1 MILTLTLT
9 LSGLIVTWVA
19 LSYVVGV
26 EEGRKER
33 LLFSGLRNR
42 LDSAVV
48 WANQLV
54 SVVLH
59 YLDRHVIKLSWYY
72 SLHSLLQAA
81 LRVVVALYDYLEQ
94 TFHINRK
101 RARAIR
107 AERRSGGVKSSMLQ
121 SVAEHKENT
130 ALSST
135 QKKKLRNKKLE
146 RE

>member
-1 MILTLTLT
+1 M
-9 LSGLIVTWVA
+9 
-19 LSYVVGV
+19 VGV
-26 EEGRKER
+26 EVRQGNRTIMPGFR
-33 LLFSGLRNR
+33 SR
-42 LDSAVV
+42 LDGVVV
-48 WANQLV
+48 WVNSMV
-54 SVVLH
+54 SLTLR

-94 TFHINRK
+94 TFHANRK

-107 AERRSGGVKSSMLQ
+107 AERRLGGVRSSMLQ
-121 SVAEHKENT
+121 SVAEHKESS
-130 ALSST
+130 ALSNA